1 MDQTCAQPV
10 LQHNT
15 TAGQVVAF
23 LNYNAEEMIEGGPTK
38 KRKLADPPAF
48 DHANNLPTKDIADL
62 LRQDVTHILN
72 GDDKEMNM

>member
-10 LQHNT
+10 LQSNT
-15 TAGQVVAF
+15 SPAQVVAF

-48 DHANNLPTKDIADL
+48 DHANNLPKKDIADL
-62 LRQDVTHILN
+62 LRQDVNHILN

>member
-10 LQHNT
+10 LQSNT
-15 TAGQVVAF
+15 TSASVVAF
-23 LNYNAEEMIEGGPTK
+23 LNFNAEEMIEGGPTK

-48 DHANNLPTKDIADL
+48 DPANNLPTKDIGDL
-62 LRQDVTHILN
+62 LRQDVNHILN